1 MWKRAMKIL
10 EEVEAPI
17 VDGALNEIETKEQEL
32 LQQLGPMDCAT
43 VWHKMGVVQLE
54 KKFLHEAKGLF
65 SKALAIRET
74 EGGHDHIQA
83 KKTRVWLRK
92 CVREIEVTQSQGM
105 RPSRTASVSEEEED
119 RDHAHDC
126 SDSDDEHV
134 LPSVVSPA
142 HSFGSADSS
151 LKSPVASPNRD
162 GSSRFRR
169 TKARASDVDKDR
181 VYSSFELGDELGL
194 TIAVEKTSS
203 LFASDKH
210 RLFEDKIQSGEE
222 VAQMLAR
229 SLAQV
234 IKPQKPQ
241 APVPKIS
248 ENEDGFLRT
257 GSRSHRGSDK
267 EKPAPARG
275 SKYHGHFDSF
285 VQVGP

>member
-1 MWKRAMKIL
+1 
-10 EEVEAPI
+10 V
-17 VDGALNEIETKEQEL
+17 
-32 LQQLGPMDCAT
+32 
-43 VWHKMGVVQLE
+43 
-54 KKFLHEAKGLF
+54 
-65 SKALAIRET
+65 
-74 EGGHDHIQA
+74 
-83 KKTRVWLRK
+83 
-92 CVREIEVTQSQGM
+92 
-105 RPSRTASVSEEEED
+105 
-119 RDHAHDC
+119 
-126 SDSDDEHV
+126 
-134 LPSVVSPA
+134 

-222 VAQMLAR
+222 VAQMLAQ
-229 SLAQV
+229 SLV
-234 IKPQKPQ
+234 GKLQKPQ
-241 APVPKIS
+241 PLPAPKIS
-248 ENEDGFLRT
+248 ETEDGFLRT
-257 GSRSHRGSDK
+257 GSQSHRGSDK